1 MDDVLA
7 VDTSAKASHVAPVPV
22 VPARTASALA
32 TLAVDA
38 RARTVVPERAA
49 AALEKPRSTRGAMA
63 DKKSVGD
70 QFNQMVDDDT
80 DASPNRISR
89 TGTFE
94 LEAAERG
101 VDPNAPPSPSEAA
114 SPSSLLGF
122 FRSPKLS
129 RAANKAAEIVSPKA
143 SQKKSL

>member
-1 MDDVLA
+1 
-7 VDTSAKASHVAPVPV
+7 
-22 VPARTASALA
+22 
-32 TLAVDA
+32 
-38 RARTVVPERAA
+38 
-49 AALEKPRSTRGAMA
+49 MA

-143 SQKKSL
+143 SRKKSL

>member
-1 MDDVLA
+1 
-7 VDTSAKASHVAPVPV
+7 
-22 VPARTASALA
+22 
-32 TLAVDA
+32 
-38 RARTVVPERAA
+38 
-49 AALEKPRSTRGAMA
+49 MA

-101 VDPNAPPSPSEAA
+101 VDPNAPPSPNEAA
-114 SPSSLLGF
+114 SPSSLLDF
-122 FRSPKLS
+122 FRSPTLS
-129 RAANKAAEIVSPKA
+129 RAANKAAEKVSPKA
-143 SQKKSL
+143 SLKKSL